1 MQRSLRVCGV
11 SSLIFTLLDNISAG
25 FLGTNFLVDTL
36 KIKTTLHA
44 THILHTSFSPA
55 LLCCFFL
62 PPCRASFASVESV
75 KAASDVYIPVA
86 GTVKEVNKKLGD
98 DPSLVN
104 KSAEGDAWFAK
115 VTIAN
120 PKDLDSLLDDA
131 AYKAFLKSE
140 GH

>member
-1 MQRSLRVCGV
+1 MTKNTARHPHPH
-11 SSLIFTLLDNISAG
+11 
-25 FLGTNFLVDTL
+25 
-36 KIKTTLHA
+36 HA
-44 THILHTSFSPA
+44 PF
-55 LLCCFFL
+55 FFL
-62 PPCRASFASVESV
+62 SASLWYIYISLLLSLFSLCPLLSSPLCRASFASVESV

>member
-1 MQRSLRVCGV
+1 MRLFFMTPGQISRGILSNLIWKKYLRRHLVKKPSLPPTH
-11 SSLIFTLLDNISAG
+11 STPFFS
-25 FLGTNFLVDTL
+25 
-36 KIKTTLHA
+36 LHA
-44 THILHTSFSPA
+44 FAASS
-55 LLCCFFL
+55 L

>member
-1 MQRSLRVCGV
+1 M
-11 SSLIFTLLDNISAG
+11 
-25 FLGTNFLVDTL
+25 
-36 KIKTTLHA
+36 
-44 THILHTSFSPA
+44 
-55 LLCCFFL
+55 
-62 PPCRASFASVESV
+62 